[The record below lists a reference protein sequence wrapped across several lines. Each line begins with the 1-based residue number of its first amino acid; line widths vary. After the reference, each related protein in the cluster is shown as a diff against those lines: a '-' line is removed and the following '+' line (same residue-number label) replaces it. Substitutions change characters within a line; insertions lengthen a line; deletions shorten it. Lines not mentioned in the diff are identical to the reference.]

1 MNRYKDY
8 INDNQF
14 INAEQIKEFVLNKL
28 KY

>member
-1 MNRYKDY
+1 MNHYKDY